1 MQSHLQPEPLD
12 DVGGDD
18 AEGDPEAVGDRRDEV
33 HPLPGLVVVLRRHL
47 SRKKHHNSQSQTLFV
62 FSRIGKKLKMLAV
75 CLLDSVNKTFPCFR
89 E

>member
-1 MQSHLQPEPLD
+1 MQPDLQPEPLD

-47 SRKKHHNSQSQTLFV
+47 LMKIGSLFV
-62 FSRIGKKLKMLAV
+62 LLCTDLSKSWQ
-75 CLLDSVNKTFPCFR
+75 CLLIEQSVLVI
-89 E
+89 